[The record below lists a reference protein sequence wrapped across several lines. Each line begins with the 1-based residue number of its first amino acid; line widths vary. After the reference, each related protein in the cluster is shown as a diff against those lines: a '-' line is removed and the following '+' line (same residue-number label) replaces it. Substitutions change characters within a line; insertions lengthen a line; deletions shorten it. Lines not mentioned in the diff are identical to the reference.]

1 MKIYKAR
8 IKKTQYNIYTVYS
21 DIDGANVYFDDE
33 FYGIIID
40 GLCYIRV
47 DKTLDT
53 LNHEVRL
60 QNGNVPDTVVKYTFT
75 GATFS
80 VSANADSS
88 FDLQP
93 AASYKDTT
101 VYNYNSDTYNLDFET
116 SPEVTINSK
125 PVTTRTQLSWTP
137 TTYNIPENFTESPKT
152 FKQTLTQAESGKT
165 CVITINQAAGVEYS
179 YTVHSDIEGAT
190 VLANGEN
197 VGTIKNGKCVF
208 TKWNTHAAE
217 LYPIKF
223 TGGTLV
229 PKANEYKLSNSTVPA
244 VSQLGATL
252 DLDQYIT
259 STVRAYTPYSPTG
272 NVTKDGQVTLNTK
285 YNYTDA
291 DTDYTISGDLV
302 FDENQTTSKVTRT
315 FTVTQTAS
323 GKKLNITVTQNAG
336 VKYTYTIKSDIEG
349 ATVKFGSE
357 TVGTITDGQ
366 LIVTKWNNHAA
377 SSYAVTLS
385 GGTMVSKATEYTFT
399 CKDLPIQ
406 SAESGT
412 LNLSSYVTSTKK
424 VYTPKR
430 PSGNVNRNGSLTL
443 NTTYTSATSNVTYS
457 PTTISIAENQT
468 TSAKNHSATITQSES
483 NKKITIEYQQ
493 SAGVRYTYTVNSD
506 VEGAKVSFSGISNTG
521 TITDGKY
528 TLIRWNSHAATSYTV
543 SLSGGTMPK
552 KATKYG
558 LKNTLPST
566 TAPATG
572 RAYNKFIEETT
583 ITYTSVMPT
592 NASCNRNS
600 SVTMNTT
607 YTETEIVN
615 TVGSYT
621 VPENQTTNTKKY
633 TYNYTHSKDST
644 NKITVTFNQQA
655 GVKYTYTVN
664 SNIAGSKVTYSNG
677 STGTISNGKHVLT
690 LWNNHAPASLTFTLS
705 GGTVSEPDDWVYE
718 FDVTS
723 LGSTSLSSNDTYSAS
738 GQGESRLSTAATSRK
753 RRYEYKVPT
762 TTFTVSRNGSTT
774 ANETKAYTSWS
785 YVTYSITS
793 KSQSWITNS
802 GNIVTIAKNP
812 NTTTRSG
819 TITYTQ
825 DESGKTDVIT
835 INQAKGSYSYTI
847 NSNCNGGT
855 VYFNNVNKGTISG
868 GKLTFE
874 DTASS
879 GTVRIS
885 GGVPTDSR
893 VQTDTDYDYDTDTD
907 SQTDSESSTNIS
919 TSGNVNLEGDGGS
932 GTITVVCNTQTRS
945 RSMTRTRSMTRSR
958 PVYTNTTYTAPAN
971 KTVNGGSTTTINYTS
986 STSTSYGSYGS
997 WSYGSWSGWSYG
1009 SWGSWSYTRKTPT
1022 PSYSCSWLTV
1032 TRGGT
1037 TGSGSSLGYN
1047 FTVRAGEGGSSSR
1060 SCTVTFI
1067 HPDDASSDT
1076 STVSQSVAPYT
1087 YYFSTGGS
1095 LSTHKAGSATSYSNA
1110 NIASGLT
1117 IYSYRKRGSS
1127 GSEEYV
1133 GITVSSQ
1140 PNQVNAVN
1148 AVNQSGN
1155 HSELRVAMKASNYL
1169 SATQGATDS
1178 YSLTIK
1184 QNESGKTLNI
1194 TVKQYRWYLAL
1205 DSQGQL
1211 TKSIN
1216 LPYTAGNGGKPTYVA
1231 CQDGYGSANWT
1242 ASSNQSWLTA
1252 SPSSGSNGTA
1262 LYGSATQNNGSS
1274 ARSAV
1279 ISIKPSA
1286 YTGSTRASITYHQS
1300 AKAATYFYLSVTN
1313 DQTQFYCISTGALSG
1328 TGFVGTR
1335 YHGQQISSVYS
1346 GNGTA
1351 QVAPFDGS
1359 TTSSKTFRLYR
1370 VSGTNAVPVFV
1381 KTFTASPGQ
1390 SVQISV

>member
-1 MKIYKAR
+1 MRIYKAR
-8 IKKTQYNIYTVYS
+8 IKKTQYNIYAVYS
-21 DIDGANVYFDDE
+21 NIDGANVYFDDE

-40 GLCYIRV
+40 GLCYIRI

-53 LNHEVRL
+53 LNHKVYL
-60 QNGNVPDTVVKYTFT
+60 KGGKVPDTVVKYTFT
-75 GATFS
+75 GATYS
-80 VSANADSS
+80 ISANADSS

-101 VYNYNSDTYNLDFET
+101 VYNYNSETYHFSRYISVVN
-116 SPEVTINSK
+116 INSR
-125 PVTTRTQLSWTP
+125 PSTIRTQLSWTP
-137 TTYNIPENFTESPKT
+137 TTYNIPENFTESAKT
-152 FKQTLTQAESGKT
+152 FKQTLTQVESNKT
-165 CVITINQAAGVEYS
+165 CIITINQAAGVEYS
-179 YTVHSDIEGAT
+179 YTVNSDIEGAT

-217 LYPIKF
+217 SYPIKF
-223 TGGTLV
+223 EGGTLV

-259 STVRAYTPYSPTG
+259 STVRTYTSYSPTG
-272 NVTKDGQVTLNTK
+272 SVTKNGSVTLNTK
-285 YNYTDA
+285 YNYKDS
-291 DTDYTISGDLV
+291 DTAYTISGDLV
-302 FDENQTTSKVTRT
+302 FDENQTTNKVNRT

-323 GKKLNITVTQNAG
+323 GKKITINVTQNAG
-336 VKYTYTIKSDIEG
+336 VKYTYTIKSNIEG

-406 SAESGT
+406 SAEAGT
-412 LNLSSYVTSTKK
+412 INLSSYVTSTKK
-424 VYTPKR
+424 VYTPQR
-430 PSGNVNRNGSLTL
+430 PNGNVSRNGSLTL

-457 PTTISIAENQT
+457 PTTISVAENQT
-468 TSAKNHSATITQSES
+468 TSAKNYSTIITQSES
-483 NKKITIEYQQ
+483 NKKVTVEYQQ

-528 TLIRWNSHAATSYTV
+528 ILIRWNSHAATSYTV

-552 KATKYG
+552 KATQYG
-558 LKNTLPST
+558 LKNTLSST
-566 TAPATG
+566 TVPATG
-572 RAYNKFIEETT
+572 KSYSKFIEETT

-607 YTETEIVN
+607 YKETEIIN

-633 TYNYTHSKDST
+633 TYNYTHSKDNT

-664 SNIAGSKVTYSNG
+664 SNINGSKVIYSNG
-677 STGTISNGKHVLT
+677 STGTISSGKHVLT

-718 FDVTS
+718 FNVTS
-723 LGSTSLSSNDTYSAS
+723 LGTTSLDSNDTYSAS
-738 GQGESRLSTAATSRK
+738 GQGESKLSTAATSRK
-753 RRYEYKVPT
+753 RRYEYKIPT

-774 ANETKAYTSWS
+774 ANETKAYTNWS
-785 YVTYSITS
+785 YVTYSITA

-825 DESGKTDVIT
+825 AESGKTDVIT
-835 INQAKGSYSYTI
+835 INQAKGTYSYTI

-919 TSGNVNLEGDGGS
+919 TSGNVNLDGGGDS
-932 GTITVVCNTQTRS
+932 GTITVVCNTRTRS

-971 KTVNGGSTTTINYTS
+971 KTVNGGSTTTMNYTS

-997 WSYGSWSGWSYG
+997 WSYGSWSDWSYG
-1009 SWGSWSYTRKTPT
+1009 SWGSWSYSRRTPT
-1022 PSYSCSWLTV
+1022 QSYSCSWLTV
-1032 TRGGT
+1032 TRGST
-1037 TGSGSSLGYN
+1037 TGSGSSLGYD
-1047 FTVRAGEGGSSSR
+1047 FTVRAGEGSSSSR
-1060 SCTVTFI
+1060 SCTVTFK
-1067 HPDDASSDT
+1067 HPDDD
-1076 STVSQSVAPYT
+1076 STATATVTQSAAPYT

-1095 LSTHKAGSATSYSNA
+1095 LSTHKAGSATSYTNA

-1184 QNESGKTLNI
+1184 QNDSGKTLNI

-1205 DSQGQL
+1205 DSAGQL

-1262 LYGSATQNNGSS
+1262 LYGSATQNSGSS

-1279 ISIKPSA
+1279 VSIKPSA
-1286 YTGSTRASITYHQS
+1286 YTGSTRASVTYHQS

-1313 DQTQFYCISTGALSG
+1313 DQTQFYCVSTGALSG
-1328 TGFVGTR
+1328 TGFVGER
-1335 YHGQQISSVYS
+1335 FHGQQISSVYS

-1351 QVAPFDGS
+1351 EIAPFDGS

-1370 VSGTNAVPVFV
+1370 VSGTNVIPVFV

-1390 SVQISV
+1390 RVQISV

>member
-1 MKIYKAR
+1 MRIYKAR

-21 DIDGANVYFDDE
+21 NIDGANVYFDDE

-53 LNHEVRL
+53 LKHKVYL
-60 QNGNVPDTVVKYTFT
+60 QGGNVPDTVVTYTFT
-75 GATFS
+75 GATYS

-93 AASYKDTT
+93 AASYKDTK
-101 VYNYNSDTYNLDFET
+101 VYNYNSEIYNFSRYIST
-116 SPEVTINSK
+116 VNINAR

-137 TTYNIPENFTESPKT
+137 TTYNIPENFTESAKT
-152 FKQTLTQAESGKT
+152 FKQTLTQVESNKT

-179 YTVHSDIEGAT
+179 YTVNSDIEGAT

-197 VGTIKNGKCVF
+197 VGTIENGKCVF

-217 LYPIKF
+217 SYPIKF
-223 TGGTLV
+223 EGGTLV
-229 PKANEYKLSNSTVPA
+229 PKANEYKLSNTTVPA

-259 STVRAYTPYSPTG
+259 STVRTYTPYSPTG
-272 NVTKDGQVTLNTK
+272 NVTKNGSVTLNTK
-285 YNYTDA
+285 YNYKDS
-291 DTDYTISGDLV
+291 DTAYTISGDLV
-302 FDENQTTSKVTRT
+302 FDENQTTNKVTRT
-315 FTVTQTAS
+315 FAVTQTAS
-323 GKKLNITVTQNAG
+323 GKKINITVTQNAG
-336 VKYTYTIKSDIEG
+336 VKYTYTIKSNIEG

-385 GGTMVSKATEYTFT
+385 GGTMVSKATEYTFS

-406 SAESGT
+406 SAEAGT
-412 LNLSSYVTSTKK
+412 INLSSYVTSTKK
-424 VYTPKR
+424 VYTPQR

-457 PTTISIAENQT
+457 PTTISVAENQT
-468 TSAKNHSATITQSES
+468 TSAKNHSTIITQSES
-483 NKKITIEYQQ
+483 NKKVTVEYQQ

-528 TLIRWNSHAATSYTV
+528 TLIRWNSHAAASYTV

-552 KATKYG
+552 RATGYT
-558 LKNTLPST
+558 LENTLSST
-566 TAPATG
+566 TVPATG
-572 RAYNKFIEETT
+572 KTYSNFIEEIT
-583 ITYTSVMPT
+583 ITYTSVMPA
-592 NASCNRNS
+592 NASCKRNS

-607 YTETEIVN
+607 YNDNKTST
-615 TVGSYT
+615 TVGTYA
-621 VPENQTTNTKKY
+621 VLENYTTNTRKY
-633 TYNYTHSKDST
+633 TYHYTHSKSSAVG
-644 NKITVTFNQQA
+644 ISVTFNQEA

-664 SNIAGSKVTYSNG
+664 SNINGSKVTYSNG
-677 STGTISNGKHVLT
+677 SSGTISNGKHVLT

-718 FDVTS
+718 FDITTLGGTS
-723 LGSTSLSSNDTYSAS
+723 TGSNDTYYAS
-738 GQGESRLSTAATSRK
+738 GQGESRLSTGATSRK

-762 TTFTVSRNGSTT
+762 TTFTVNRNSSVT
-774 ANETKAYTSWS
+774 ANQTKAYTSWS
-785 YVTYSITS
+785 GVDYSITS
-793 KSQSWITNS
+793 KTQSWITNS
-802 GNIVTIAKNP
+802 GTLVTIARNP
-812 NTTTRSG
+812 NTTDRSG

-835 INQAKGSYSYTI
+835 INQYKGTYSYTI
-847 NSNCNGGT
+847 NSNCEGGT

-885 GGVPTDSR
+885 GGVPSNSST
-893 VQTDTDYDYDTDTD
+893 QTDTDYDYDTDTD

-919 TSGNVNLEGDGGS
+919 TSGNVNLDGSGGS

-958 PVYTNTTYTAPAN
+958 PVYTNTTYTAPAS
-971 KTVNGGSTTTINYTS
+971 KTVNGGSTTTMNYTS

-997 WSYGSWSGWSYG
+997 WSYGSWSNWSYG

-1032 TRGGT
+1032 TRSGT

-1060 SCTVTFI
+1060 SCSVTFM
-1067 HPDDASSDT
+1067 HPDDYSSDS
-1076 STVSQSVAPYT
+1076 STVTQDAAPYT

-1095 LSTHKAGSATSYSNA
+1095 LSTHKAGSATTYTNS

-1184 QNESGKTLNI
+1184 QNDSGKTLNI

-1205 DSQGQL
+1205 DSEGQL
-1211 TKSIN
+1211 TKSID

-1231 CQDGYGSANWT
+1231 CQDGYGSTNWT

-1262 LYGSATQNNGSS
+1262 LYGSATQNSGSS
-1274 ARSAV
+1274 ARSAT

-1286 YTGSTRASITYHQS
+1286 YTGSTRASVTYHQS
-1300 AKAATYFYLSVTN
+1300 AKAATYFYLSITN
-1313 DQTQFYCISTGALSG
+1313 DRTNFYCVSIGALSG
-1328 TGFVGTR
+1328 TGFVGQR
-1335 YHGQQISSVYS
+1335 FNGQQITSVYS
-1346 GNGTA
+1346 GDGTK
-1351 QVAPFDGS
+1351 QVAPFDG
-1359 TTSSKTFRLYR
+1359 TETGSKEFRLYR
-1370 VSGTNAVPVFV
+1370 VSGTTAVPVFV
-1381 KTFTASPGQ
+1381 KTFTTTPGHN
-1390 SVQISV
+1390 VVIGL